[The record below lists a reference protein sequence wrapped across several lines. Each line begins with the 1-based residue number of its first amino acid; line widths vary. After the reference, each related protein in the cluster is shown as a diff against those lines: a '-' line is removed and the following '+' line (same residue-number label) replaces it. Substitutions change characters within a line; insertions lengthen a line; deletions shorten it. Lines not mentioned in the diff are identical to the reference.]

1 MPTLYLAH
9 GIDSSVISK
18 VADMVDHEMLY
29 NPDWSGADIKIKRDH
44 YTWLELHDETIG
56 AHQLFAQ
63 VHNIINGE

>member
-1 MPTLYLAH
+1 MTTLYLAH
-9 GIDSSVISK
+9 GIDSAIVSK
-18 VADMVDHEMLY
+18 IADMVGHERLY
-29 NPDWSGADIKIKRDH
+29 NPNWSGADIKIVRDD